1 MNVSVLG
8 LGIIGSAWAKNLIAD
23 GHRVRCWN
31 RSPRDFPD
39 FTPSI
44 QDAVNGAEVI
54 FIIVYD
60 PPAVQSILN
69 QILSKLVPGQL
80 VIQSSTIS
88 AKWTRLFAGEVQ
100 KTGASFLEAPFTGSK
115 IAAEQRQTIYY
126 LGGAPEIVEKARPI
140 LKPLSSAILHI
151 GPLGSAST
159 LKLAMNLNIAG
170 IAQTLCESLVLCRKA
185 GIPDDIY
192 FKALMPNAAHSGVSD
207 LKGPKLRQHDYSA
220 QFSLKNMAK
229 DLRLA
234 LETAA
239 DLSLPLEQTGH
250 LKDIYDRG
258 IAAGWSDDDFI
269 GLMRLLD
276 KNARLNSKE

>member
-1 MNVSVLG
+1 LARDQRLKFTLIKVVLACGSDGNCHPAVMNVSVLG

-100 KTGASFLEAPFTGSK
+100 KNGRVVSGGPIYG
-115 IAAEQRQTIYY
+115 EQDR
-126 LGGAPEIVEKARPI
+126 
-140 LKPLSSAILHI
+140 
-151 GPLGSAST
+151 
-159 LKLAMNLNIAG
+159 
-170 IAQTLCESLVLCRKA
+170 
-185 GIPDDIY
+185 
-192 FKALMPNAAHSGVSD
+192 SGNS
-207 LKGPKLRQHDYSA
+207 
-220 QFSLKNMAK
+220 
-229 DLRLA
+229 
-234 LETAA
+234 
-239 DLSLPLEQTGH
+239 
-250 LKDIYDRG
+250 
-258 IAAGWSDDDFI
+258 
-269 GLMRLLD
+269 
-276 KNARLNSKE
+276 ARLFIIWAAPLR